1 MQLHYETDVDIDII
15 IEILTEV
22 SEVLGLGEE
31 VVTQSS

>member
-31 VVTQSS
+31 VTTRSS

>member
-1 MQLHYETDVDIDII
+1 MQLDYETDVDIDIT

-31 VVTQSS
+31 VTTRSS